1 MQRAAKAHR
10 RVNDL
15 AVDQGERR
23 PARSSCSMDQDTDFA
38 LVADVMLQAYGTRT
52 LEVIQR
58 RVADNSRDGNIEA
71 ARFWWRVALAI
82 REPPHD
88 PNVA

>member
-23 PARSSCSMDQDTDFA
+23 PARSSCSMDEDTDFA
-38 LVADVMLQAYGTRT
+38 LIADVMLQSYGART
-52 LEVIQR
+52 L
-58 RVADNSRDGNIEA
+58 
-71 ARFWWRVALAI
+71 
-82 REPPHD
+82 
-88 PNVA
+88 